1 MSERT
6 DPLRMER
13 TALPSGLELVLQAP
27 PASARSF
34 SMSYVAPAGWG
45 FEPPDAAGLA
55 MVAAKLV
62 VGRPG
67 KRSREELA
75 RTLDRL
81 GASLTSTV
89 AAESAELTLWGP
101 QDSWSPLLRIFAD
114 AIFRPHFARDE
125 LERARRQ
132 LRERQLRQQ
141 VQPDLRAEQEIL
153 AGMFPQGHP
162 YHSTGVGTAKTAT
175 RISLEGIRRFHEA
188 HYPAQGS
195 VLVVTSRLSPQ
206 AVKRALAPHFR
217 ADQFHRDPPLPSL
230 PKAPAQSRRKDVTIE
245 GQSQVA
251 IRIGAPSP
259 ARSDP
264 AYPELYLANEV
275 LGGRPLLSRLFQ
287 RIREKYGLAYHAS
300 SDLEAM
306 RWGGYWEATAGTDPA
321 TRDRVV
327 RLMLQEIDRLSHDL
341 IPPTELTRIR
351 ESTLGTL
358 PLEVDTTAS
367 AHELAVD
374 VAYHRLPGDFYR
386 TWPARLRRLRPR
398 DLRRA
403 AEGEFT
409 SGRAVVV
416 TAGPPVN

>member
-13 TALPSGLELVLQAP
+13 TTLPSGLELVLQAP

-45 FEPPDAAGLA
+45 FESPEVAGLA
-55 MVAAKLV
+55 MVAAKLI

-75 RTLDRL
+75 RILDRL

-89 AAESAELTLWGP
+89 APESAELTLWGP
-101 QDSWSPLLRIFAD
+101 QDSWSPLLRIFSD

-125 LERARRQ
+125 LQRALRQ
-132 LRERQLRQQ
+132 LRERQLRQE
-141 VQPDLRAEQEIL
+141 VQPDLRAEQEFL
-153 AGMFPQGHP
+153 ASMFPGGHP
-162 YHSTGVGTAKTAT
+162 YHSTGVGTPSSAA
-175 RISLEGIRRFHEA
+175 RISLEAIRRFHQL
-188 HYPAQGS
+188 HYPAEGS
-195 VLVVTSRLSPQ
+195 VLVVTSRLSPT
-206 AVKRALAPHFR
+206 AAKRALAAHFR
-217 ADQFHRDPPLPSL
+217 ADQLHRDPPVPPLPVASARS
-230 PKAPAQSRRKDVTIE
+230 PRKDVTIK

-251 IRIGAPSP
+251 IRIGAPSV

-264 AYPELYLANEV
+264 AYPELFLANEV

-287 RIREKYGLAYHAS
+287 RIREKHGLAYHAS

-306 RWGGYWEATAGTDPA
+306 RWGGYWEATAGTDPT
-321 TRDRVV
+321 TRERVV
-327 RLMLQEIDRLSHDL
+327 SLMLQEIDRLSSDL
-341 IPPTELTRIR
+341 IPSTELARIR

-367 AHELAVD
+367 AHELAVE

-386 TWPARLRRLRPR
+386 TWPDRLRRLRPR
-398 DLRRA
+398 DLRKA
-403 AEGEFT
+403 AEAGFT
-409 SGRAVVV
+409 SDRAVVV
-416 TAGPPVN
+416 TAGPPAK